1 MFISQAEPYGFRS
14 KSAFDI
20 DRINGSIAMVA
31 RIFAS
36 ALASMLM
43 LASVLF
49 ASMAPAVAEGA
60 STFRW
65 RWQKILGPGDHPWT
79 TMWRTGQSGPFCDH
93 AGEGKFCGC
102 SNTSACGRYDNGQEI
117 ATAPF
122 GCDKPE
128 RWRLRCI
135 TEAE

>member
-1 MFISQAEPYGFRS
+1 MIARMLP
-14 KSAFDI
+14 SARLALAGI
-20 DRINGSIAMVA
+20 LVLL
-31 RIFAS
+31 S
-36 ALASMLM
+36 ALPAGI
-43 LASVLF
+43 
-49 ASMAPAVAEGA
+49 APAAAEA
-60 STFRW
+60 ATTFRW

-79 TMWRTGQSGPFCDH
+79 TSWRTGQSGPFCDH

-117 ATAPF
+117 ATAPY

-135 TEAE
+135 TEPDAR